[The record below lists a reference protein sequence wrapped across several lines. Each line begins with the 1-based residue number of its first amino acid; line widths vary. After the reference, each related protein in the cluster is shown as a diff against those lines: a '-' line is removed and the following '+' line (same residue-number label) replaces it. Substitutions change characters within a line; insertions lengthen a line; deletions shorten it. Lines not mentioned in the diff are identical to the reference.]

1 MTAYKPTFIRDALVS
16 VLAQTW
22 KNFELIIC
30 DDSPDD
36 RIGQIVASLADPRI
50 RYEKNPT
57 RLGSQ
62 QNYVRVFSA
71 ARGDFCKFVCDDD
84 RLAPDCVERMVRC
97 LQAHPDVT
105 LVTSA
110 RDLIDEQGKVQP
122 PIGATRRVCTEDS
135 RMDGALM
142 VHQMLES
149 RTNFIGEPTTVM
161 FRRVDLAWVRP
172 HLICY
177 KGMPATG
184 NGDVT
189 KWLNLLGR
197 GDAIYLTEPLSQFRV
212 HSEQAQRVEPRV
224 FERGVLAWELNRSQA
239 TDLGN
244 FLSGSVPDC
253 VPAPLGGRP
262 WRLSARGEGEPR
274 WQSTDMDLA
283 EDWAGQ
289 HCRGQVSPAVL
300 KQLVDLSRRFPNSIR
315 LRFQLVSALL
325 TLGLLEQANKVW
337 STVRELCP
345 PIRPMSGVSTQQVP
359 YTIAPVAVFTLVS
372 HLPSVT
378 ALIQIS
384 TVEMTQPTELT
395 LTLEGSE
402 PLRAVLPAGQ
412 PMVEVSLPVDPTES
426 ARSLVL
432 RWSRSPN
439 LPESGA
445 PHLIGL
451 GAMLRRPLRG

>member
-1 MTAYKPTFIRDALVS
+1 
-16 VLAQTW
+16 
-22 KNFELIIC
+22 
-30 DDSPDD
+30 
-36 RIGQIVASLADPRI
+36 
-50 RYEKNPT
+50 
-57 RLGSQ
+57 
-62 QNYVRVFSA
+62 
-71 ARGDFCKFVCDDD
+71 
-84 RLAPDCVERMVRC
+84 
-97 LQAHPDVT
+97 
-105 LVTSA
+105 
-110 RDLIDEQGKVQP
+110 
-122 PIGATRRVCTEDS
+122 
-135 RMDGALM
+135 
-142 VHQMLES
+142 
-149 RTNFIGEPTTVM
+149 
-161 FRRVDLAWVRP
+161 
-172 HLICY
+172 
-177 KGMPATG
+177 
-184 NGDVT
+184 
-189 KWLNLLGR
+189 
-197 GDAIYLTEPLSQFRV
+197 
-212 HSEQAQRVEPRV
+212 
-224 FERGVLAWELNRSQA
+224 
-239 TDLGN
+239 
-244 FLSGSVPDC
+244 
-253 VPAPLGGRP
+253 
-262 WRLSARGEGEPR
+262 
-274 WQSTDMDLA
+274 MDLA
-283 EDWAGQ
+283 EGWAGQ